1 MNNHIVFTFIG
12 RDQPGLVRKLS
23 STVAEHG
30 GNWLESRMSL
40 LGGQFAGA
48 VRVAIVEERQP
59 ALIEALSRLGTD
71 GLQVVCQ
78 AAEDGERKDGNRV
91 LLQVIGNDRP
101 GIVLEVSRALASQNI
116 NVIDMQT
123 ALTSAAM
130 TADPLFEARVEVEIP
145 ERFDRDALEQALDD
159 IADSLSVEIDISPLT
174 AASEP
179 LQ

>member
-30 GNWLESRMSL
+30 GNWLESRMSR

-59 ALIEALSRLGTD
+59 ALIDALSRLGEE

-78 AAEDGERKDGNRV
+78 AAEDSEREHGNRV

-101 GIVLEVSRALASQNI
+101 GIVLEVSRALASQKL

-130 TADPLFEARVEVEIP
+130 TADPLFEARVEVQVP

-179 LQ
+179 L